1 MEQLQI
7 KDISPEF
14 KQALKLAAVQ
24 RGISLKQFVVD
35 ELTKALAAQQPIA
48 FEQIPP
54 ASVGGTDGEL
64 AQQLAT
70 GNTSS
75 PRTSPKVHTVVI
87 KHSGKHSQIQW
98 GKK

>member
-35 ELTKALAAQQPIA
+35 ELTKALA

-75 PRTSPKVHTVVI
+75 PRTSPKVHTVAI